1 VDDFVF
7 MCFVVGNDFLPH
19 LPAMDIAEGGLN
31 QVMEIYKARPS
42 LCLLRLLLFRVR
54 SDTYLYLY
62 LYLYLPLYFFFF
74 ALPHRLSAC
83 CRRSG
88 T

>member
-42 LCLLRLLLFRVR
+42 LR
-54 SDTYLYLY
+54 LYLY